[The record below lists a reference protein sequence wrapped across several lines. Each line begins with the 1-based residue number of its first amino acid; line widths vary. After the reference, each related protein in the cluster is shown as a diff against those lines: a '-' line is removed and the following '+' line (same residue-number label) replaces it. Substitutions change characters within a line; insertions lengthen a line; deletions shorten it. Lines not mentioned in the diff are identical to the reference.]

1 MTPKQACFV
10 QEYLIDLNATQAA
23 IRAGYSTKTAQVI
36 GAENLSKPMVAAA
49 IYEAMSERSKRT
61 EITADKI
68 VDEYAK
74 IAFTDVDLAK
84 FVTIADKI
92 RALDSLARHLGLFND
107 KLHVSGGLTLV
118 ELVMR
123 SMRRDDE
130 SEALPET
137 AE

>member
-1 MTPKQACFV
+1 MK
-10 QEYLIDLNATQAA
+10 L
-23 IRAGYSTKTAQVI
+23 
-36 GAENLSKPMVAAA
+36 VAAA
-49 IYEAMSERSKRT
+49 IYKAMSERSKRT

-107 KLHVSGGLTLV
+107 KLHVSGGLTLAQ
-118 ELVMR
+118 LVAR
-123 SMRRDDE
+123 SLLPGDQRAR
-130 SEALPET
+130 LPEA